1 MKRGAGDVLGDDN
14 ELKLTPLGA
23 GREVGRSC
31 LLLEYKG
38 LKVLLD
44 CGVMPSLKGMDSLPS
59 LDTVPPSSVDVV
71 VITCVFTITSICS
84 PPPAFLLCT
93 PFVLLSHSPPTPP
106 LLCPNSRLSLFS
118 LEMQPFSP

>member
-71 VITCVFTITSICS
+71 VITCVFNT
-84 PPPAFLLCT
+84 
-93 PFVLLSHSPPTPP
+93 
-106 LLCPNSRLSLFS
+106 
-118 LEMQPFSP
+118 